1 MAKADENISVS
12 IQLPLRP
19 GAAAAPPVAKRAVHG
34 VIADYAVA
42 LVTALGSDTVFT
54 LTGGMAMHLNRAVG
68 TQAGLRAIYCQH
80 EQAAVAAAEGY
91 ASASDFRR
99 AGFAVVTSGPGI
111 ANTVTSLLSANIN
124 SIPLIVLAGQ
134 IKSEDIDRIGLRTH
148 GVQEVPSQAFIT
160 PCVKRF
166 ARLSREHFRDEL
178 TSALAEAFAG
188 RPGPVVIEIPLDV
201 QGAPI
206 ALDAG
211 ALDEDVARVRGLALA
226 SVEADTAAAA
236 FGDIFAGLMTAR
248 RPLLYVGNGARI
260 AGAEGWIRDF
270 IEQAQVPAVFSWPAF
285 DILPSGHPLNM
296 GCPGGLAPIF
306 ANRVLGE
313 ADHIVFLGARL
324 DLATTAFQRD
334 AFGGQ
339 AIRTFVD
346 VDAAELKKFAGYPRG
361 AAARLDLRA
370 LVGAPIPAGM
380 ADPAWANWCQDQRTA
395 GLAEEH
401 RRLSGEQLNIY
412 ALSRRLSAW
421 AQGRVVVPCSSGY
434 ATETFIRF
442 FTPPE
447 GSRSFTSAGLG
458 AMGFGLPMALGA
470 AFGSD
475 RPVACVDAD
484 GGLML
489 NIQEL
494 ATLRR
499 LSPPGFV
506 LFIMNNDGY
515 ESIRV
520 SQERH
525 FGAAYGS
532 DEASGV
538 TIPSFEAL
546 SAAFGLPY
554 RRIDTLAQLDGFLAD
569 YDPAAPPIVVDV
581 MIGRSEP
588 RGPSVKTIVHADG
601 RLASTPLAEIDW

>member
-1 MAKADENISVS
+1 VS
-12 IQLPLRP
+12 SGLPQQT
-19 GAAAAPPVAKRAVHG
+19 
-34 VIADYAVA
+34 IADYAVA

-68 TQAGLRAIYCQH
+68 VQAGLKAVYCQH

-91 ASASDFRR
+91 ASAADFRK

-134 IKSEDIDRIGLRTH
+134 VKSEDIDPYGLRTH
-148 GVQEVPSQAFIT
+148 GIQEVPSQAFLT

-166 ARLSREHFRDEL
+166 ARLTREHFREEL
-178 TSALAEAFAG
+178 VSALTEAFVG
-188 RPGPVVIEIPLDV
+188 RPGPVVIEIPVDV
-201 QGAPI
+201 QGAPS
-206 ALDAG
+206 G
-211 ALDEDVARVRGLALA
+211 AD
-226 SVEADTAAAA
+226 AAAVA
-236 FGDIFAGLMTAR
+236 ADAARIQGHAASTVHADQTGAEFADIFTRLMSAR
-248 RPLLYVGNGARI
+248 RPLVYVGNGVRI
-260 AGAEGWIRDF
+260 AGAEAWVRDF
-270 IEQAQVPAVFSWPAF
+270 LEQARVPAVFSWPAF
-285 DILPSGHPLNM
+285 DVLPAGHPLNM

-324 DLATTAFQRD
+324 DLATTGFQRD
-334 AFGGQ
+334 DFGGQ
-339 AIRTFVD
+339 AARVIVD
-346 VDAAELKKFAGYPRG
+346 VDAAELKKFAGLPRTSV
-361 AAARLDLRA
+361 AHLDLRA
-370 LVGAPIPAGM
+370 LSGAAAPAGT
-380 ADPAWANWCQDQRTA
+380 ADPTWIAWCQAERLK
-395 GLAEEH
+395 GLAEED
-401 RRLSGEQLNIY
+401 RRLSSGGMTIRT
-412 ALSRRLSAW
+412 LSQRLSAW
-421 AQGRVVVPCSSGY
+421 AVDRIVVPCSSGY

-442 FTPPE
+442 FTPPK

-458 AMGFGLPMALGA
+458 AMGFGLPMGLGA

-499 LSPPGFV
+499 QSPPGFL
-506 LFIMNNDGY
+506 LFVMNNDGY
-515 ESIRV
+515 ESIRM
-520 SQERH
+520 SQQRH
-525 FGAAYGS
+525 FGATYGTD
-532 DEASGV
+532 DESGV
-538 TIPSFEAL
+538 AIPSYEAL

-554 RRIDTLAQLDGFLAD
+554 LRVETPAQLDAFLAD
-569 YDPAAPPIVVDV
+569 YDPAAPPIVIDV

-588 RGPSVKTIVHADG
+588 RGPSVKTIVHPDG
-601 RLASTPLAEIDW
+601 RLASTPLKDIAW

>member
-1 MAKADENISVS
+1 MQTPSNI
-12 IQLPLRP
+12 
-19 GAAAAPPVAKRAVHG
+19 AAH
-34 VIADYAVA
+34 AVA
-42 LVTALGSDTVFT
+42 VVTALGSDTVFT

-68 TQAGLRAIYCQH
+68 EQAGLRAIYCQH

-91 ASASDFRR
+91 ASAADFRK

-111 ANTVTSLLSANIN
+111 ANTVTSLLSAYIN

-134 IKSEDIDRIGLRTH
+134 IKTDDIDPFGLRSH
-148 GVQEVPSQAFIT
+148 GVQEAPSEAFIT

-166 ARLSREHFRDEL
+166 ARLTRDGFRDEL
-178 TSALAEAFAG
+178 VSALAEAFVG
-188 RPGPVVIEIPLDV
+188 RPGPVVVEVPVDV

-206 ALDAG
+206 ALGPQAVAEDA
-211 ALDEDVARVRGLALA
+211 ARVRQAVAA
-226 SVEADTAAAA
+226 SLEARPDTAAFSA
-236 FGDIFAGLMTAR
+236 IFAELMTAE
-248 RPLLYVGNGARI
+248 RPLIYVGNGVRI
-260 AGAEGWIRDF
+260 AGAEAWVRAF
-270 IEQAQVPAVFSWPAF
+270 IDQAGVPAVFSWPAF
-285 DILPSGHPLNM
+285 DILPADHALNM

-313 ADHIVFLGARL
+313 ADRIVFLGARL
-324 DLATTAFQRD
+324 DLATTGFQRD
-334 AFGGQ
+334 SFGGE
-339 AIRTFVD
+339 AHRTFID
-346 VDAAELKKFAGYPRG
+346 VDAAELRKFAGLPRT
-361 AAARLDLRA
+361 AIAPLDLRA
-370 LVGAPIPAGM
+370 LPAAPLPSGR
-380 ADPAWANWCQDQRTA
+380 ADPAWAAWCQAQRA
-395 GLAEEH
+395 EGLAEED
-401 RRLSGEQLNIY
+401 RRLGGEGMTIR

-421 AQGRVVVPCSSGY
+421 AKDRVVVPCSSGY

-442 FTPPE
+442 FTPPQ

-499 LSPPGFV
+499 RSPAGFL
-506 LFIMNNDGY
+506 LFVMNNDGY
-515 ESIRV
+515 ESIRM

-525 FGAAYGS
+525 FGGKYGS
-532 DEASGV
+532 DTDSGV

-554 RRIDTLAQLDGFLAD
+554 LRVDTPAQLDAFLDA
-569 YDPAAPPIVVDV
+569 YDPAAPPIVIDV

-588 RGPSVKTIVHADG
+588 RGPSVKTIVHPDG
-601 RLASTPLAEIDW
+601 RLASTPLKDIDW

>member
-1 MAKADENISVS
+1 MT
-12 IQLPLRP
+12 
-19 GAAAAPPVAKRAVHG
+19 
-34 VIADYAVA
+34 IADYAVA

-68 TQAGLRAIYCQH
+68 TQAGLRAVYCQH

-91 ASASDFRR
+91 ASAADFRK

-124 SIPLIVLAGQ
+124 SVPLIVLAGQ
-134 IKSEDIDRIGLRTH
+134 VKSEDIDPYGLRTH
-148 GVQEVPSQAFIT
+148 GIQEVPSEAFIT

-166 ARLSREHFRDEL
+166 ARLTRDGFRPQL
-178 TSALAEAFAG
+178 AAALAEAFIG
-188 RPGPVVIEIPLDV
+188 RPGPVVVEIPVDV
-201 QGAPI
+201 QGARAEAGPDEI
-206 ALDAG
+206 AADAQSIRQH
-211 ALDEDVARVRGLALA
+211 AA
-226 SVEADTAAAA
+226 SLIDMTKSAAEFSA
-236 FGDIFAGLMTAR
+236 IFDRLMAAR
-248 RPLLYVGNGARI
+248 RPLVYVGNGVRI
-260 AGAEGWIRDF
+260 AGAEAWVRDF
-270 IEQAQVPAVFSWPAF
+270 LDRAQVPAVFSWPAF
-285 DILPSGHPLNM
+285 DVLPADHPLNM

-324 DLATTAFQRD
+324 DLATTGFQRND
-334 AFGGQ
+334 FGGQ
-339 AIRTFVD
+339 AHRLVVD
-346 VDAAELKKFAGYPRG
+346 VDAAELKKFAGL
-361 AAARLDLRA
+361 ANTATANLDLRA
-370 LVGAPIPAGM
+370 LPKATVP
-380 ADPAWANWCQDQRTA
+380 DQTANPQWVAWCQAERTK
-395 GLAEEH
+395 GLAEEEL
-401 RRLSGEQLNIY
+401 RLASDGMTIRALSQRLSG
-412 ALSRRLSAW
+412 W
-421 AQGRVVVPCSSGY
+421 AKDRIVVPCSSGY

-458 AMGFGLPMALGA
+458 AMGFGLPMGLGA

-494 ATLRR
+494 ATLRSQ
-499 LSPPGFV
+499 SPPGFM
-506 LFIMNNDGY
+506 LFVMNNDGY

-520 SQERH
+520 SQQRH
-525 FGAAYGS
+525 FGAVFGS
-532 DEASGV
+532 DAQSGLV
-538 TIPSFEAL
+538 IPSYEAI

-554 RRIDTLAQLDGFLAD
+554 RRIDTPAQLDALLAA
-569 YDPAAPPIVVDV
+569 YDPASPPIVIDV

-588 RGPSVKTIVHADG
+588 RGPSVKTVVHPDG
-601 RLASTPLAEIDW
+601 RLASTPLKDIDW